1 MLGGVALSF
10 ASQLLDDGDLIPQS
24 VTGGPEAALAI
35 LGAIAASMVT
45 LTGLVLTIV
54 LVVVQL
60 AMGQFS
66 PRIVRAVLKDRP
78 SQLAIG
84 LFVATFAH
92 AMLAMR
98 RISSTEPGS
107 PVPGLAI
114 IVAFVLAILSIAAL
128 ILYVHHIG
136 QSLRVAAL
144 IESVGTEAR
153 DLMDELYPDR
163 GEGAGGRDPDVV
175 VTRRSGVVFHV
186 GIEQLVRMAQQADC
200 TLELLPAVGDFVPAG
215 APLVRVVGDSS
226 RLNVKQVASAVS
238 LGPERTMNQDL
249 GYGFRMLVDIA
260 GRSLSDSFEDP
271 TTAVAAIDHL
281 HDLLRQL
288 AGRPIPPGEHR
299 DEQGTVR
306 LVVPT
311 TDWDGYVR
319 LAFDEIRLASAN
331 SIQVTRRLQAAL
343 HDLMS
348 VVPPDR
354 LPALQRQLEL
364 LTAMAPRQFEDD
376 ADTAEAVKPDPQG
389 IGSAEELLV
398 HAERDGEAISS
409 PPSTTSRAR

>member
-10 ASQLLDDGDLIPQS
+10 ASQLLDDGYLIPQS
-24 VTGGPEAALAI
+24 ITGGPEAALAI
-35 LGAIAASMVT
+35 LGAIAGSMVT

-98 RISSTEPGS
+98 RIDSVEPGS

-114 IVAFVLAILSIAAL
+114 VVAFVLVILSIAAL

-153 DLMDELYPDR
+153 DLMDKLYPD
-163 GEGAGGRDPDVV
+163 GDDEAGGGDRQV
-175 VTRRSGVVFHV
+175 VTARRSGVVFHV
-186 GIEQLVRMAQQADC
+186 ATAQLVRMARKADC
-200 TLELLPAVGDFVPAG
+200 VLELVPAVGDFVPTG
-215 APLVRVVGDSS
+215 GPLVRVQGEIE
-226 RLNVKQVASAVS
+226 RLNAKHVASAVS

-249 GYGFRMLVDIA
+249 AYGFRMLVDIA

-271 TTAVAAIDHL
+271 TTAVAAIDQL

-288 AGRPIPPGEHR
+288 ARRPFSEGEYR
-299 DEQGTVR
+299 DEDGTLR
-306 LVVPT
+306 LVVPVV
-311 TDWDGYVR
+311 DWDGYVR

-331 SIQVTRRLQAAL
+331 SIQISRRLRAAL
-343 HDLMS
+343 DDLMS
-348 VVPPDR
+348 VVPADR
-354 LPALQRQLEL
+354 LPALERQVEL
-364 LTAMAPRQFEDD
+364 LAAMTQRQFEDG
-376 ADTAEAVKPDPQG
+376 ADVTEAAIPDPQG
-389 IGSAEELLV
+389 IGSAQDLLTV
-398 HAERDGEAISS
+398 AARDGN
-409 PPSTTSRAR
+409 PQR

>member
-24 VTGGPEAALAI
+24 ITGGPEAALAI

-114 IVAFVLAILSIAAL
+114 VVAFFLVILSIAAL

-153 DLMDELYPDR
+153 DLMDKLYPEDT
-163 GEGAGGRDPDVV
+163 EETGAEDGAV
-175 VTRRSGVVFHV
+175 VTARRSGVVFHV
-186 GIEQLVRMAQQADC
+186 ATDELVRMAQKADC
-200 TLELLPAVGDFVPAG
+200 VLELIPAVGDFLPTG
-215 APLVRVVGDSS
+215 APLVRVEGEID
-226 RLNVKQVASAVS
+226 RLNLKHVASAVS

-249 GYGFRMLVDIA
+249 AYGFRMLVDIG

-271 TTAVAAIDHL
+271 TTAVAAIDQL

-288 AGRPIPPGEHR
+288 ARRPFSMGEHR
-299 DEQGTVR
+299 DGDGRLR
-306 LVVPT
+306 LVVPIV
-311 TDWDGYVR
+311 DWDGYVR

-331 SIQVTRRLQAAL
+331 SVQVHRRLQAAL
-343 HDLMS
+343 QDLMS

-354 LPALQRQLEL
+354 LPALERQLEL
-364 LTAMAPRQFEDD
+364 LTASTQQQFEDEAD
-376 ADTAEAVKPDPQG
+376 ATEAAIPDPQG
-389 IGSAEELLV
+389 IGSAQDLLV
-398 HAERDGEAISS
+398 PAQRDGQVVNS
-409 PPSTTSRAR
+409 PGG

>member
-24 VTGGPEAALAI
+24 ITGGPEAALAI

-98 RISSTEPGS
+98 RITSVEPGS

-114 IVAFVLAILSIAAL
+114 VVAFFLVILSIAAL

-153 DLMDELYPDR
+153 DLMAKLYPD
-163 GEGAGGRDPDVV
+163 GTEEPGAEDPEV
-175 VTRRSGVVFHV
+175 VTAYRSGVVFH
-186 GIEQLVRMAQQADC
+186 IDSDELVKMARQADAV
-200 TLELLPAVGDFVPAG
+200 LQVIPAVGDFVPTG
-215 APLVRVVGDSS
+215 APLVRVRGDIE
-226 RLNVKQVASAVS
+226 RLRVKRVASAVS

-249 GYGFRMLVDIA
+249 AYGFRMLADIG

-271 TTAVAAIDHL
+271 TTAVAAIDQL

-288 AGRPIPPGEHR
+288 ARRPLATGEYR
-299 DEQGTVR
+299 DAEGTLR
-306 LVVPT
+306 LIVPVM
-311 TDWDGYVR
+311 DWDGYVR
-319 LAFDEIRLASAN
+319 LAFDEIRLASAD
-331 SIQVTRRLQAAL
+331 SIQVHRRLQAAL

-354 LPALQRQLEL
+354 LPALERQLEL
-364 LTAMAPRQFEDD
+364 LTASTQRQFEDD
-376 ADTAEAVKPDPQG
+376 ADADEASHPDPQG
-389 IGSAEELLV
+389 IGSADDLLV
-398 HAERDGEAISS
+398 HAERDGQVVTS
-409 PPSTTSRAR
+409 PGG